1 MRIQYQGISCF
12 GIDYAEMLFAIKYHS
27 DCAQGLQK
35 PIGAPAAEAAQG
47 SSDEA
52 GVAEQPLQFSPLT
65 GYACLNRCLD
75 EHPTP
80 YGPYEDE
87 CEICS
92 ACGGTLLSKGSA
104 PLETA
109 CLQQPQFVSRED
121 LGQVLPRLASLLSEI
136 QNDLSRPW
144 IRLRR
149 FTTPSKET
157 EEALER
163 AGCGGRASCRACESS
178 GDFGQAGRA
187 TEHGR
192 EVGGTRRGGSAGS
205 AQSKRTV
212 CAVLDHVQEQL
223 NNKKKKHLEAAP
235 KRSGHKLCET
245 TCRRRCGSSWIAA
258 RRLSSAMSEN
268 CRCRALAKKAL
279 IKAQVA
285 LQQAKQRAEEDCRA
299 REERQ
304 AALAEELQEMLDD
317 LPAEPAGAD
326 AAAIDA
332 IDAGF
337 NELKKKTSAET

>member
-1 MRIQYQGISCF
+1 MP
-12 GIDYAEMLFAIKYHS
+12 E
-27 DCAQGLQK
+27 
-35 PIGAPAAEAAQG
+35 
-47 SSDEA
+47 
-52 GVAEQPLQFSPLT
+52 PLSRR
-65 GYACLNRCLD
+65 A
-75 EHPTP
+75 PTP

-157 EEALER
+157 EEFLNELYAVV
-163 AGCGGRASCRACESS
+163 A
-178 GDFGQAGRA
+178 QAAELAKAPA
-187 TEHGR
+187 T
-192 EVGGTRRGGSAGS
+192 SDK
-205 AQSKRTV
+205 Q
-212 CAVLDHVQEQL
+212 AVLRSTAEKLAARAAEAAQEARKANEQFVQCSTTQEQL

-235 KRSGHKLCET
+235 KRSGHKPTVRNDVPKALREQLDRSKAALSDAEERKLPLPRTCQEGSDQGT
-245 TCRRRCGSSWIAA
+245 SCAATGKAACRRRLPRSG
-258 RRLSSAMSEN
+258 RG
-268 CRCRALAKKAL
+268 
-279 IKAQVA
+279 
-285 LQQAKQRAEEDCRA
+285 
-299 REERQ
+299 Q

-337 NELKKKTSAET
+337 DELEEEDLGGDLSQAVVPEAVLESCGNEVTEADLFGEDDDDDAWV